1 MLDDPIQS
9 LKGVGEA
16 LSNRLEKIGIRT
28 IGDLLEHFPLR
39 YEDRARLLKINEL
52 NHGGF
57 ATFDATVEK
66 GEVQRVRGKSI
77 ARLWVRDE
85 T

>member
-28 IGDLLEHFPLR
+28 IGD
-39 YEDRARLLKINEL
+39 
-52 NHGGF
+52 
-57 ATFDATVEK
+57 
-66 GEVQRVRGKSI
+66 
-77 ARLWVRDE
+77 
-85 T
+85 